1 VEASILII
9 TPSVGFGELIRQAL
23 EEAVGYQTTLAI
35 SGSEALKSIR
45 TQGYQLVILDSD
57 VYDCRVVEL
66 WPQLRDLQPHLQLIL
81 IPPEDGLALGELT
94 TLAPAGLLNKPFYIP
109 NLLSTV
115 REVLARPDDSARPKP
130 SEGSDPDMEDPL
142 KQDTLLPWLE
152 DVKRAARYLARL
164 SMESA
169 AQAAL
174 ITRRKQLW
182 AYAGELSQP
191 AAEELAEAVVGYW
204 ADNGGS
210 DLARFIRLESTG
222 TEFMLY
228 ATALTGDLVL
238 ALAFDA
244 RTPFSEIRAQAWRLA
259 RALATD
265 PTTLDGLEETG
276 APAALDRVLGE
287 NPLPKIQQVAPSQP
301 DPPTAVPVPDR
312 NAASRAGN
320 YGVDPGAGAGPARV
334 PIEIEMKESVSQ
346 ARPKRIAGMGT
357 DSQAMSI
364 FPSSPEIS
372 QLQYA
377 SVLVPRMPQ
386 HELSGDLA
394 RRFTQ
399 WLSQLG
405 LIFGWRLVDL
415 AVATDHLAWLLQ
427 MPPQDSPGEMV
438 KTVRL
443 ATSERI
449 FLEFPHLKMS
459 SQADDFWAP
468 GYLILASASLPTEP
482 TMQQFVRRIRA
493 WQGAGKS

>member
-1 VEASILII
+1 MEAAILII

-23 EEAVGYQTTLAI
+23 EEAAAYQTTLAI
-35 SGSEALKSIR
+35 SGSEALESIQTR
-45 TQGYQLVILDSD
+45 SYKLVILDSD
-57 VYDCRVVEL
+57 LHDVPLMTL
-66 WPQLRDLQPHLQLIL
+66 WPGLRDAQPHLRLIL
-81 IPPEDGLALGELT
+81 IPPEEGLARGEYAE
-94 TLAPAGLLNKPFYIP
+94 LAPAGLLNKPFYIP

-115 REVLARPDDSARPKP
+115 REILARPDDPGLAEP
-130 SEGSDPDMEDPL
+130 SEGVDPAVKEL
-142 KQDTLLPWLE
+142 AGQDTLLPWLE

-164 SMESA
+164 SLESA

-174 ITRRKQLW
+174 ITRREQLW

-191 AAEELAEAVVGYW
+191 AAQELADAVIEYW

-210 DLARFIRLESTG
+210 DLARFIRLESTE

-244 RTPFSEIRAQAWRLA
+244 RTPFSEIRSQAWRLA
-259 RALATD
+259 RALATNPKTINGFD
-265 PTTLDGLEETG
+265 DHSAPTVTDQ
-276 APAALDRVLGE
+276 VLGDD
-287 NPLPKIQQVAPSQP
+287 PLPKIQQVAPTQP
-301 DPPTAVPVPDR
+301 DPPLSSPREQEDTGRLAGDPKLSPGPTGASVEIKPPEKEPGVEHDR
-312 NAASRAGN
+312 
-320 YGVDPGAGAGPARV
+320 V
-334 PIEIEMKESVSQ
+334 
-346 ARPKRIAGMGT
+346 AGMT
-357 DSQAMSI
+357 IDSQAVSL

-377 SVLVPRMPQ
+377 CVLVPRMPQ

-405 LIFGWRLVDL
+405 LVFGWRLVEL
-415 AVATDHLAWLLQ
+415 AVETNHMAWLMQL
-427 MPPQDSPGEMV
+427 PPQDSPGEMV
-438 KTVRL
+438 GTVRR

-468 GYLILASASLPTEP
+468 GYLILASASLPPEP
-482 TMQQFVRRIRA
+482 TMQLFVRRIRA
-493 WQGAGKS
+493 WQGAGKP